1 MDFLF
6 FFLTFTTLTA
16 TDACF
21 MNCYCDDFSAECILN
36 SCADDLETDYD
47 LIKIRGKLRETHK
60 YVLTHIVD
68 NSEIVLKDDVCGTI
82 PNCW

>member
-6 FFLTFTTLTA
+6 FFLTFTALTA
-16 TDACF
+16 ADACF
-21 MNCYCDDFSAECILN
+21 MNCYCDDYSAECILN
-36 SCADDLETDYD
+36 SCADDLETDYN
-47 LIKIRGKLRETHK
+47 LIKIRGKLCETHK

-82 PNCW
+82 PNCR